1 MIKSILVVV
10 LSITIMLGLATYNE
24 VYGTGGGKDIAG
36 LIQPMIDRAMQYI
49 NDGNTDAAL
58 EELETIQNEL
68 KDTFE
73 LED

>member
-1 MIKSILVVV
+1 MKYIFLVLAIASILLVQQ
-10 LSITIMLGLATYNE
+10 TN
-24 VYGTGGGKDIAG
+24 VYATGGGKDIAG
-36 LIQPMIDRAMQYI
+36 LIQPMIDRTIQYL
-49 NDGNTDAAL
+49 NEGNTDAAL